1 LHLQQLQTVHNRRPI
16 CFGFAHVIW
25 CPRQDLHPHA
35 TGMSRHGLNVVCL
48 LDSTTGAL
56 VKLSG
61 LEPDR
66 ICLKGRAREPLCIQ
80 LPIGERAETR
90 IP

>member
-1 LHLQQLQTVHNRRPI
+1 MHLQQLQTVHNRRPI
-16 CFGFAHVIW
+16 CFGFAHVIGAPGRT
-25 CPRQDLHPHA
+25 CTRTLLFI
-35 TGMSRHGLNVVCL
+35 SRHGLNVVCL

-80 LPIGERAETR
+80 LRTGERAETR